1 MYFTNFNYEN
11 VLRDTYSIFH
21 DSYRIFNRYILLEV
35 VEIIWITGDTH
46 GGWIHRLNM
55 DSFPEQREM
64 TKDDYVIV
72 LGDFGIWRDSPQ
84 QRWYLNWLEE
94 RYFTTLFIDG
104 NHECYYILD
113 AYPVEEWHGGKVHFI
128 KPSVIHLMRGQ
139 VFEIDD

>member
-11 VLRDTYSIFH
+11 VFCDTCSIFH

-35 VEIIWITGDTH
+35 VEVIWITGDTH
-46 GGWIHRLNM
+46 GDWIHRLNM

-94 RYFTTLFIDG
+94 KHFTTLFI
-104 NHECYYILD
+104 Y
-113 AYPVEEWHGGKVHFI
+113 
-128 KPSVIHLMRGQ
+128 
-139 VFEIDD
+139 